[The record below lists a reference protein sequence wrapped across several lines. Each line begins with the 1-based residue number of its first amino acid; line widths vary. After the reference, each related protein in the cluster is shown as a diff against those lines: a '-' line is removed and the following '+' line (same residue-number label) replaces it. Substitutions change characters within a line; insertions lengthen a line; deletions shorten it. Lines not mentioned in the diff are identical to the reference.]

1 MPHTAFFR
9 CMNTE
14 VSAWLWS
21 ANEAAARA
29 ALREVERIFREAH
42 ARFTRFET
50 TSELSALNAS
60 SGQPFAASPDLFEV
74 VEQALRFSQLT
85 GGLFNPAIIG
95 ALEAAGYDRTFDMLR
110 GSEMQRGP
118 AAIAPLPRPLVC
130 TQNMSAAPST
140 TQRAHSERSAAQS
153 KNAPAAP
160 LRVRL
165 ARNFPTTFAHT
176 RPLVA
181 LDAERRT
188 LTLAAGTR
196 LDLGGIAKG
205 WTVQRAAQHL
215 SGYGPCLVD
224 AGGDMLAIGA
234 PPGESGW
241 SIGVADPFDPRRDVA
256 QLKVRDAALATSGA
270 DRRRWLRHGAL
281 QHHLIDPR
289 TGLPSDSDLISVT
302 IIAPTAVEAEVYA
315 KATLLLGA
323 SEGLA
328 YVEARP
334 SLSALCVTRDGAAL
348 ASSRLESHLDVRFV
362 YDACEILA
370 A

>member
-1 MPHTAFFR
+1 MFHTAFFR

-21 ANEAAARA
+21 ANEAAART
-29 ALREVERIFREAH
+29 ALREAERIFRDAH

-50 TSELSALNAS
+50 ASELSALNAS
-60 SGQPFAASPDLFEV
+60 SGRPFAASPNLFEV
-74 VEQALRFSQLT
+74 VEQALRFSRLT

-95 ALEAAGYDRTFDMLR
+95 ALEAAGYDRSF
-110 GSEMQRGP
+110 E
-118 AAIAPLPRPLVC
+118 ALPRPL
-130 TQNMSAAPST
+130 AASVGAQVAST
-140 TQRAHSERSAAQS
+140 VQ
-153 KNAPAAP
+153 
-160 LRVRL
+160 LRTNGLGRTSGLVDD
-165 ARNFPTTFAHT
+165 H
-176 RPLVA
+176 PLVA
-181 LDAERRT
+181 LDAERCRI
-188 LTLAAGTR
+188 TLAAGAR

-205 WTVQRAAQHL
+205 WTVQRAAEHL

-224 AGGDMLAIGA
+224 AGGDMLTIGA

-241 SIGVADPFDPRRDVA
+241 SIGVADPFEPQRDVT
-256 QLKVRDAALATSGA
+256 QLRVHDAAIATSGTN
-270 DRRRWLRHGAL
+270 RRRWLRGGAL

-289 TGLPSDSDLISVT
+289 TGLPSDSDVISVT
-302 IIAPTAVEAEVYA
+302 IIAPTAVEAEVHA

-334 SLSALCVTRDGAAL
+334 SLSALCVTRDGAVL
-348 ASSRLESHLDVRFV
+348 ASSRLESHLDVHFV
-362 YDACEILA
+362 YDAGEILA